1 MTDVVRTILD
11 YNAGRDRDRLAMK
24 LRKMRA
30 DPFSF
35 LRGTCHL
42 FYDRLRTKGIFRHAP
57 LTWVCGDLHLQN
69 YGSYKGD
76 NALVYFDIN
85 DFDEA
90 ALAPCTW
97 DLVRFLT
104 SLHIALQTVGADQS
118 SVRELGRSFVDAY
131 ARALSEGKARWVE
144 RQTAQG
150 IVRRLLDGLQL
161 RTREAFLARRTQRK
175 GGKRVLRTDGKK
187 ALPANDAQRARVVS
201 FMKAFAREQPDPRF
215 FRVLD
220 VASRIAGTGSLGV
233 DRYAI
238 LVEGNGSPDHNVLLD
253 LKLALPSSLVAHLKT
268 RQPHWTSEA
277 QRVVA
282 VMRAMQAVS
291 MAFLQAV
298 KMKGMPYVLRALQAS
313 EDRIALPATRR
324 GLRAFGEAVVVMA
337 EDLAWDELRSSGRE
351 GSAIADELIA
361 FGRDDSWQKP
371 LLAAARDCTERVMKD
386 WRIYAQAFDD
396 GCFQGELARAR
407 PLRAR

>member
-1 MTDVVRTILD
+1 MTDVVRSILD
-11 YNAGRDRDRLAMK
+11 YNAGRDPDRFALK

-42 FYDRLRTKGIFRHAP
+42 FYDRLHTKGIFRHAP

-104 SLHIALQTVGADQS
+104 SLHVALQTVRADN
-118 SVRELGRSFVDAY
+118 AI
-131 ARALSEGKARWVE
+131 ARALGEGFVDTYAHALAQGKARWVE
-144 RQTAQG
+144 RQTATG
-150 IVRRLLDGLQL
+150 IVRQLLDGLQF
-161 RTREAFLARRTQRK
+161 RTRPAYLASRTQLR
-175 GGKRVLRTDGKK
+175 GAKRVLRSDGKK
-187 ALPANDAQRARVVS
+187 ALPASQAQCERVVS
-201 FMKAFAREQPDPRF
+201 FMKAFARKQPNPRF

-220 VASRIAGTGSLGV
+220 VARRIAGTGSLGV

-238 LVEGNGSPDHNVLLD
+238 LVEGKGSPDHNVLLD
-253 LKLALPSSLVAHLKT
+253 LKLALPSSLVLHLKT
-268 RQPHWTSEA
+268 RQPRWTSEA
-277 QRVVA
+277 ERVVA
-282 VMRAMQAVS
+282 VMRRMQAVS

-298 KMKGMPYVLRALQAS
+298 EMGGKPYVLRALQPS
-313 EDRIALPATRR
+313 EDRIALPETRR
-324 GLRAFGEAVVVMA
+324 GLRSFGEAVGVMA
-337 EDLAWDELRSSGRE
+337 EDLAWDELRSSGQA

-361 FGRDDSWQKP
+361 FGREGSWKKP

-386 WRIYAQAFDD
+386 WRIYAKAFDD
-396 GCFQGELARAR
+396 GRFQSQLAKGRPSRAR
-407 PLRAR
+407 